1 MSETYKINKTFVDK
15 LPFEATGQKIYRDS
29 QLIGF
34 ALRVTS
40 KSKTY
45 IVERRKD
52 GKLFR
57 VVIGKHTE
65 IATAEA
71 RTQAET
77 LLARIGTG
85 DDPRKPRRQTH
96 LIPTLDQAYNDYITE
111 RKLTKSTLDSY
122 KKSLKYLSTLK
133 STKLNAISRHDTVD
147 AFNEISKASPAQ
159 ANAAMR
165 MLRAI
170 YNWASFHYIDA
181 DEKPLIKDNPVHILT
196 AKKQWNRV
204 KSRTTFLEDEEVG
217 QFFNALL
224 QYQDETRHQNR
235 HYSNNARDFYILI
248 MFTGI
253 RLGEGQ
259 QLKWDD
265 VDLDKGQLIFR
276 DTKNHDDH
284 RMPMGDYLLTVFK
297 QRHALREND
306 WVFPSRMKT
315 GEHITNLRAAL
326 DRLNQVAGTK
336 ITTHDLRRTYA
347 SIANNLDYSYAT
359 IKRLLNH
366 RDSSQQDN
374 VTLRYIQMTMKKLKL
389 AMNEIEDAIFES
401 AGLDKAQYIKAG
413 HFSIH

>member
-1 MSETYKINKTFVDK
+1 MSETHKINKTFVDK
-15 LPFEATGQKIYRDS
+15 LPFEETGQRIYRDS

-45 IVERRKD
+45 IVERRKED
-52 GKLFR
+52 KLFR
-57 VVIGKHTE
+57 IVIGKHTD
-65 IATAEA
+65 IATTEA
-71 RTQAET
+71 RIEAES
-77 LLARIGTG
+77 LLSRIAAGE
-85 DDPRKPRRQTH
+85 DPRKPKRQTH
-96 LIPTLDQAYNDYITE
+96 LIPTLENAYNDYVAE
-111 RKLTKSTLDSY
+111 RKLTKNTLDSY
-122 KKSLKYLSTLK
+122 RKSLNYLSTLK
-133 STKLNAISRHDTVD
+133 STKLDAITRHDTIDV
-147 AFNEISKASPAQ
+147 FNEISKASPAQ

-170 YNWASFHYIDA
+170 YNWASFHYTDA
-181 DEKPLIKDNPVHILT
+181 DEKPLIKDNPVGILT

-204 KSRTTFLEDEEVG
+204 KSRITFLEDEEVG

-235 HYSNNARDFYILI
+235 HYSNNARDFYILV

-253 RLGEGQ
+253 RLNEGQ
-259 QLKWDD
+259 QLKWSD

-284 RMPMGDYLLTVFK
+284 SIPIGDYLLTVFK
-297 QRHALREND
+297 QRHALKENE
-306 WVFPSRMKT
+306 WVFPSRMKS
-315 GEHITNLRAAL
+315 GDHVTNLRAAL
-326 DRLNQVAGTK
+326 VKLNEHAGTK

-401 AGLDKAQYIKAG
+401 ASLDKDVVIA
-413 HFSIH
+413 SL